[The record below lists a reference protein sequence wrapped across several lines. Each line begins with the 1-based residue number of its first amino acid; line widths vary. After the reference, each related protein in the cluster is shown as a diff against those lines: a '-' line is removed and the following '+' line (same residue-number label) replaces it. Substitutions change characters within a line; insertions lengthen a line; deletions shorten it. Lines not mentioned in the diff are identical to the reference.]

1 MNGEN
6 NFGAPVLDDIDYVEP
21 TPKKEGPTGV
31 AAPVL
36 DDFEYVAPE
45 KKGGPT
51 GVAAVVLDDMSDYT
65 APAAE
70 KRALPQALQLPC
82 STTR

>member
-36 DDFEYVAPE
+36 DDFEYVA
-45 KKGGPT
+45 
-51 GVAAVVLDDMSDYT
+51 
-65 APAAE
+65 
-70 KRALPQALQLPC
+70 
-82 STTR
+82 